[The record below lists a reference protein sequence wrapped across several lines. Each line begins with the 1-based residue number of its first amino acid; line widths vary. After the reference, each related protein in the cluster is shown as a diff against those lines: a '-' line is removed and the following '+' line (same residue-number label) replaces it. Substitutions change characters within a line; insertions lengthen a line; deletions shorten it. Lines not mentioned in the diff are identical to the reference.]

1 MDGVY
6 PLCFT
11 ISRKEFFIEVYIFF
25 DVDPCGGPVGWPFD
39 GAVDAFIIEAFINET
54 AIAGD
59 PSVSGP
65 AVYVT
70 LAWVCWIGEEVHGG
84 LGDAFL
90 GGACGAVV

>member
-1 MDGVY
+1 VDGVY

-11 ISRKEFFIEVYIFF
+11 ISREEFFVEVYIFF
-25 DVDPCGGPVGWPFD
+25 GVDPCGGPVGWPFD
-39 GAVDAFIIEAFINET
+39 GAVDAFIIEAFIDET
-54 AIAGD
+54 AIASD

-65 AVYVT
+65 AVDVT